1 MAVSK
6 KPAVVV
12 SNHHIIYVP
21 HKSQLQNK
29 QKLGRKPLS
38 LPSSTG
44 NRRDLLYLRLNA
56 NK

>member
-12 SNHHIIYVP
+12 SNHHIIYVL

-44 NRRDLLYLRLNA
+44 NRRDLLYLRLSP